1 MLTEFKGVFRDRI
14 QGEKEYHITENA
26 LENGT
31 FEYVVFCPFSNRST
45 TVRSRVK
52 LEQVECNG
60 CLRAY
65 VIHRPQLIAAA

>member
-1 MLTEFKGVFRDRI
+1 MLTEFKGIFLDRI

-26 LENGT
+26 QENGT
-31 FEYVVFCPFSNRST
+31 FEYVVFCPFSKRST

-65 VIHRPQLIAAA
+65 AIHRPQLIAAA